1 MDKYLQKVIVQNS
14 VYYYVLDI
22 YDEERQIV
30 KVVDIDSVENIET
43 FVEKPLEKELPALIC
58 VVPTIVK
65 IVELGKE
72 QETMLNNW
80 YLKNKIIG
88 EI

>member
-1 MDKYLQKVIVQNS
+1 MAKYLQKVIVQNS

>member
-58 VVPTIVK
+58 GVPTIVK